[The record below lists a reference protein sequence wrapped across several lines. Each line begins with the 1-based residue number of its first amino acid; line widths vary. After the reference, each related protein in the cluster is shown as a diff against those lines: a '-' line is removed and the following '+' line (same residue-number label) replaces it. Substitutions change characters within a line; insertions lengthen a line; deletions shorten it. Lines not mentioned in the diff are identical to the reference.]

1 MATKSRTGSQ
11 STTSNQLSLF
21 SEPTDAE
28 LVDNL
33 IEESIDARN
42 DDTHT
47 TGTQDTGTLETP
59 SSDDGRET
67 GQWESTSAGGFRSTG
82 VDGEP
87 AIRVDGGSEDGLPI
101 RVGDRDEGMGVPS
114 GRGGSAPLVL
124 RSSDSR
130 PTSILAHDLRIT
142 SAHGIGEGG
151 LKQKAEANLAAIRV
165 LKTLEAER
173 RPATPEE
180 KAVLVK
186 YTGWGAMP
194 NAFASLPSR
203 DWQSVADELKDLL
216 NTEEYASARASTPN
230 AHYTS
235 PEVIQAIWQAM
246 ERFGLRPGAQ
256 ILEPSM
262 GVGHFFGMMP
272 ETLYPGTKRTG
283 VELDSTTARIA
294 ATLYP
299 DSSVHAKGF
308 EDTPLP
314 KNFFDAAIGNIPFGN
329 YPVYDPAYRRSPHLT
344 RSIHDYFF
352 AKTLEVVRPGG
363 VIGLITSRY
372 TMDKEDSAVRRHL
385 SDGSILLGALRL
397 PNTAFKANA
406 GTEVTTDILFLQ
418 KRSRETPAVGESWIE
433 LRSIETADGPVEINE
448 YFARHPEMMLGRM
461 GMDSGQH
468 GMAPALIGNLEP
480 GALERAVSLL
490 PAAVYTN
497 RDSQA
502 HVLGAGPD
510 QVPVVGEVKEG
521 GLAERDGQL
530 VVRRGNTFEP
540 VTLPA
545 SARAR
550 IRGMLQVRD
559 AVREVFRTQLAEA
572 PDQAIV
578 EARRHLNRTYDF
590 FTSRFGPLNARENV
604 KAFADDPD
612 LPLLVS
618 LEEFDPETKRATKT
632 AIFDRRTLERYC
644 PVERVETASEAL
656 LVSLNETGEITWARM
671 ESLTGRGT
679 PELQD
684 ELGPLAY
691 RNPEGGAWET
701 ADRYLSGNV
710 RAKLAVAQASE
721 QIDPAYR
728 RNVEAL
734 QAVQP
739 KDLEPG
745 EIEARLGSS
754 WIPPSDI
761 RDFVTELLDVPRA
774 GVKIGYAET
783 IATWTIELDYG
794 AKFVVNNTTTHGT
807 ARFRASELIEQSL
820 NGRTPTAYD
829 EDADGNRIVNQ
840 PETIAAREKQQ
851 QLKDRFRDWVWED
864 RERAA
869 RLAQEYNFRFNNI
882 RLRDFDGSHLT
893 LPGMV
898 RTSLRDG
905 DLAPHQ
911 KDAVWRILQGGS
923 PLLAHVVGAGKTWT
937 MTAAAMELRRLD
949 LAKKPMFVVPNHLV
963 DQWGAE
969 FLKLYP
975 QARLFVAGK
984 DHFEGGN
991 RQQAMARIA
1000 TGNYDAVIVS
1010 HRSFEFLPVSDKYF
1024 NRFVENQVAELDAEI
1039 STVNDSKGDNR
1050 RMVKELEKAKKRLI
1064 VRLKKRADRDS
1075 KDRTMTFEEL
1085 GVDQLFVDEADLYK
1099 NLAYVTKMSR
1109 IAGLP
1114 NSDSNRA
1121 FDMFLKIRYLQE
1133 RSDGRGV
1140 VFATGT
1146 PISNTLAEMYTMLR
1160 YLGPEMLSERKVDHF
1175 DAWAANFAEPVTSLE
1190 LAPDGSGYRMHTR
1203 FAKFINLPELLSV
1216 FRTVADVQTADM
1228 LNLPRPALENGRPA
1242 IEAAPASP
1250 ELKAFIRTLTER
1262 AERLK
1267 KERVDPSV
1275 DNMLKITGE
1284 GRKAALDMR
1293 LIDPQ
1298 ADPETETKIDRAVA
1312 RILKIWKATEGERS
1326 AQLVFSDL
1334 STPDPDRFNVYH
1346 DVRSK
1351 LVKAGV
1357 PAAEIAFIHD
1367 AETDTA
1373 KKLLF
1378 DAVNAGRVRVL
1389 LGSTEKMGAGTNVQR
1404 RLVALHHL
1412 DAPWRPRDIEQREG
1426 RILRQGNGN
1435 KEVQIFRYVTEG
1447 SFDAYMWQ
1455 TLETKARFIQ
1465 QVMRGETSVR
1475 SAEDLE
1481 SGALTYAEIKAIAS
1495 GNPAVVEK
1503 IKIDTEIR
1511 KLDQL
1516 RAVHANQ
1523 QRHIRWEIRDLPRQI
1538 TDAKQHL
1545 ANIEADVVTRN
1556 ASETSEFSMTVGNRV
1571 FSGKGAREEAAKALT
1586 FAVLSWR
1593 DDQTTQPRGDFRG
1606 FEILSR
1612 GRSGGFGMLQED
1624 ERLPELFVRGRAMY
1638 SANLNATNP
1647 IGTVQS
1653 VEHTLRNLDRVATEQ
1668 QNRVVRIEKELADYQ
1683 SQADRPFEHEA
1694 RLKQLL
1700 TRQSELNSLLD
1711 LDKGDQQGVDSVPD
1725 LKDEPDFG
1733 QTVAAKS
1740 RGRDDVAKMA
1750 EAYMR
1755 TSGTA
1760 IREIPIAER
1769 PPPQMGPINGRA
1781 VAKDDA
1787 HIAVATAANSFFIVP
1802 VTFLGR
1808 DVEIGERLSM
1818 RFHQGRAMIDSG
1830 RNRGR

>member
-1 MATKSRTGSQ
+1 
-11 STTSNQLSLF
+11 
-21 SEPTDAE
+21 
-28 LVDNL
+28 
-33 IEESIDARN
+33 
-42 DDTHT
+42 
-47 TGTQDTGTLETP
+47 
-59 SSDDGRET
+59 
-67 GQWESTSAGGFRSTG
+67 
-82 VDGEP
+82 
-87 AIRVDGGSEDGLPI
+87 
-101 RVGDRDEGMGVPS
+101 
-114 GRGGSAPLVL
+114 
-124 RSSDSR
+124 
-130 PTSILAHDLRIT
+130 
-142 SAHGIGEGG
+142 
-151 LKQKAEANLAAIRV
+151 
-165 LKTLEAER
+165 
-173 RPATPEE
+173 
-180 KAVLVK
+180 
-186 YTGWGAMP
+186 MP
-194 NAFASLPSR
+194 NAFAPQPPR
-203 DWQSVADELKDLL
+203 DWQSVGDELKDLL
-216 NTEEYASARASTPN
+216 KPEEYASARASTPN

-235 PEVIQAIWQAM
+235 PEVVDAIWRAM
-246 ERFGLRPGAQ
+246 ERFGLQHGAQ

-262 GVGHFFGMMP
+262 GVGHFFGLMP
-272 ETLYPGTKRTG
+272 EGLYPGTRRTG
-283 VELDSTTARIA
+283 VELDSITGRIA
-294 ATLYP
+294 AKLYP
-299 DSSVHAKGF
+299 DSSVHVKGF
-308 EDTPLP
+308 EDTPFP

-344 RSIHDYFF
+344 HAIHDYFL
-352 AKTLEVVRPGG
+352 AKSVDVVRPGG
-363 VIGLITSRY
+363 LIAVITSRY
-372 TMDKEDSAVRRHL
+372 TMDKQDSTVRRHL
-385 SDGSILLGALRL
+385 ADGANLLGAVRL

-418 KRSRETPAVGESWIE
+418 KRLAETPQGESWTE
-433 LRSIETADGPVEINE
+433 LRSIETADGRVEINE

-461 GMDSGQH
+461 GFESGQY

-480 GALERAVSLL
+480 RHLEKAVSLL
-490 PAAVYTN
+490 PAAVYEG
-497 RDSQA
+497 RDSLNP
-502 HVLGAGPD
+502 VLGTGSE
-510 QVPVVGEVKEG
+510 QVPAAGAVKEG
-521 GLAERDGQL
+521 GLAERDGQI
-530 VVRRGNTFEP
+530 VVRRGDTFQP
-540 VTLPA
+540 LTVPA

-550 IRGMLQVRD
+550 IRGMIQVRD
-559 AVREVFRTQLAEA
+559 AVREVFRTQLSDA
-572 PDQAIV
+572 PDETIV

-632 AIFDRRTLERYC
+632 AIFDRRTLERYR
-644 PVERVETASEAL
+644 PVERVETAAEAL
-656 LVSLNETGEITWARM
+656 LVSLNETGEISWPRM
-671 ESLTGRGT
+671 ESLTRKGAA
-679 PELQD
+679 ELQQ
-684 ELGPLAY
+684 ELSSLAY
-691 RNPEGGAWET
+691 RSPENGSWET

-710 RAKLAVAQASE
+710 REKLAVAQASE
-721 QIDPAYR
+721 RTDPAYR

-739 KDLEPG
+739 KDLEPS

-754 WIPPSDI
+754 WVPPSDI
-761 RDFVTELLDVPRA
+761 RDFVTELLDVPPRS
-774 GVKIGYAET
+774 VKIGYAQT
-783 IATWTIELDYG
+783 IATWTVELDYG

-820 NGRTPTAYD
+820 NGRRPTAYD
-829 EDADGNRIVNQ
+829 EHEDGSRTVNQ
-840 PETIAAREKQQ
+840 PETIAARDKQQ

-864 RERAA
+864 RERAE
-869 RLAQEYNFRFNNI
+869 RLAKDYNFRFNNI

-898 RTSLRDG
+898 RASLRDG
-905 DLAPHQ
+905 DLASHQ
-911 KDAVWRILQGGS
+911 KNAVWRILQGGS

-984 DHFEGGN
+984 DHFETGN

-1010 HRSFEFLPVSDKYF
+1010 HRSFEFLPVSDAYF
-1024 NRFVENQVAELDAEI
+1024 NRFVEKQVAELDAEI
-1039 STVNDSKGDNR
+1039 GLAKDSKDDNR
-1050 RMVKELEKAKKRLI
+1050 RIVKEVEKAKKRLM

-1075 KDRTMTFEEL
+1075 KDRTLTFEEL

-1099 NLAYVTKMSR
+1099 NLGYVTKMNR

-1133 RSDGRGV
+1133 RSEGRGV

-1160 YLGPEMLSERKVDHF
+1160 YLAPEMLAERKVEHF
-1175 DAWAANFAEPVTSLE
+1175 DSWAANFAEAVTSLE

-1228 LNLPRPALENGRPA
+1228 LNLPRPELENGRPA
-1242 IEAAPASP
+1242 IASAPASP

-1262 AERLK
+1262 AERLR
-1267 KERVDPSV
+1267 KERVDPAV

-1293 LIDPQ
+1293 LIDPD
-1298 ADPETETKIDRAVA
+1298 AKPEQETKIDLAVS
-1312 RILKIWKATEGERS
+1312 RIVRIWSVTQSERS
-1326 AQLVFSDL
+1326 TQLVFSDL
-1334 STPDPDRFNVYH
+1334 STPDPERFNVYH
-1346 DVRSK
+1346 DVHSK
-1351 LVKAGV
+1351 LLRAGI
-1357 PAAEIAFIHD
+1357 PAGEIAFIHD
-1367 AETDTA
+1367 ADTDTA
-1373 KKLLF
+1373 KKVLF

-1389 LGSTEKMGAGTNVQR
+1389 VGSTEKMGAGTNVQR

-1426 RILRQGNGN
+1426 RILRQGNAN
-1435 KEVQIFRYVTEG
+1435 KVVQIFRYVTEG

-1465 QVMRGETSVR
+1465 QVMRGETAVR
-1475 SAEDLE
+1475 AAEDLE

-1495 GNPAVVEK
+1495 GNPAIVEK
-1503 IKIDTEIR
+1503 IKIDTEVR

-1538 TDAKQHL
+1538 ADAKQHMRH
-1545 ANIEADVVTRN
+1545 IEADIATR
-1556 ASETSEFSMTVGNRV
+1556 SGSDSHEFSMTVGRRV

-1586 FAVLSWR
+1586 LAILTWR
-1593 DDQTTQPRGDFRG
+1593 DDQTTQPRGAFRG

-1612 GRSGGFGMLQED
+1612 GKSGGFGMVQED
-1624 ERLPELFVRGRAMY
+1624 ERIPDLLVRGCATY
-1638 SANLNATNP
+1638 SANLNAANP

-1653 VEHTLRNLDRVATEQ
+1653 IEHTLRNLDKLAADQ
-1668 QNRVVRIEKELADYQ
+1668 QNRVTRVEKELADYQ
-1683 SQADRPFEHEA
+1683 SQADRPFEHEE

-1700 TRQSELNSLLD
+1700 ARQAELNSALD
-1711 LDKGDQQGVDSVPD
+1711 LDKGDQQGADSAPEMKDD
-1725 LKDEPDFG
+1725 LDLG
-1733 QTVAAKS
+1733 QTARPADPGCVQIAQE
-1740 RGRDDVAKMA
+1740 A

-1755 TSGTA
+1755 ASKTA
-1760 IREIPIAER
+1760 IEGIPISQR
-1769 PPPQMGPINGRA
+1769 TPPQTGPVTGRA
-1781 VAKDDA
+1781 VAKDDG
-1787 HIAVATAANSFFIVP
+1787 HIAVATAANSFIVVP
-1802 VTFLGR
+1802 STSLGR
-1808 DVEIGERLSM
+1808 EVHIGERVAL
-1818 RFHQGRAMIDSG
+1818 RFHHGLPGLDNDRTRA
-1830 RNRGR
+1830 R